1 MKRFYRSFAV
11 VLVLLAFA
19 VSPGCYHMRL
29 DPAPIDPVSIVVPAS
44 RSRLFANIRLYLEG
58 YGMRIEEADES
69 AGYLLTAPAF
79 FYKESGVDQ
88 PAGGRDYYCKLEVR
102 VEHGQDGRT
111 RITLTPVDLAITTDY
126 VFNAD
131 GRVLT
136 LSKHYPYQHYPSMF
150 DLQEVNRALQKVMNM
165 LRKNLA

>member
-29 DPAPIDPVSIVVPAS
+29 DPAPIEPVSIVVPAS
-44 RSRLFANIRLYLEG
+44 RSRLLANIRLYLEG

-79 FYKESGVDQ
+79 FYKEIGADQ

-102 VEHGQDGRT
+102 VEPMQGGSR

-150 DLQEVNRALQKVMNM
+150 NLHEVNRALQKVMSM
-165 LRKNLA
+165 LRKNLG